1 MGYPS
6 LLMTLLYGNS
16 KEVVGKIAQDFIYSD
31 VLYPQLPSMLN
42 KMLQALGDDETPY
55 NIKEAIYIA
64 APIFMKAVAPE
75 EWIERFRAIYKKF
88 DYSAAY
94 LRENRINKLKHFIK
108 TGVLMSMDTGFK
120 QDVIL
125 DALSTEP
132 VSHFCNEIIINATK
146 DNLPPTE
153 HIRLRLAELCDNGV
167 SLPKLYIMYNLRE
180 WIDRKQLI
188 AILLSLDFN
197 SSEYDNTPLLESS
210 CWLAKEYDDDRLKE
224 YLRKAVLTSKH
235 LWVTGISDTRTSV
248 SSESDFLEICPIV
261 KGLEFSSTEIL
272 QIYHKMTRAY
282 EDIAYVMRKWEK
294 SPTMPAFNNWREM
307 LSCMRRFMEQNRAIL
322 AKQKGY
328 SSVKRDISRLLN
340 KENGG
345 ATISGMLSDDFNIGN
360 AISELV
366 EEVFC
371 KGASGY
377 RHEYILL
384 TNKIINKDSQYLNS
398 CFKHFGWALDKYQD
412 QFDRDIFRPILKS
425 ILDTYKPYFAKHNSR
440 RWDLRY
446 AEKDVVEHELTV
458 IYKVYSTWGGK
469 INFWDK
475 YTLKY
480 YI

>member
-1 MGYPS
+1 
-6 LLMTLLYGNS
+6 
-16 KEVVGKIAQDFIYSD
+16 
-31 VLYPQLPSMLN
+31 
-42 KMLQALGDDETPY
+42 
-55 NIKEAIYIA
+55 
-64 APIFMKAVAPE
+64 
-75 EWIERFRAIYKKF
+75 
-88 DYSAAY
+88 
-94 LRENRINKLKHFIK
+94 
-108 TGVLMSMDTGFK
+108 
-120 QDVIL
+120 
-125 DALSTEP
+125 
-132 VSHFCNEIIINATK
+132 
-146 DNLPPTE
+146 
-153 HIRLRLAELCDNGV
+153 
-167 SLPKLYIMYNLRE
+167 MYNLRE
-180 WIDRKQLI
+180 WIDCKKLI

-197 SSEYDNTPLLESS
+197 SSEYDNTPLLEST

-294 SPTMPAFNNWREM
+294 SPIMPAFNNWREM

-328 SSVKRDISRLLN
+328 SSVKRDISHLLN
-340 KENGG
+340 RENGG
-345 ATISGMLSDDFNIGN
+345 ATISGMLSDDSNTGN

-398 CFKHFGWALDKYQD
+398 CFKHFGWAIDKYQH
-412 QFDRDIFRPILKS
+412 QFDRDIFKPILKG
-425 ILDTYKPYFAKHNSR
+425 ILDTYRPYFSKRSAR
-440 RWDLRY
+440 RWDLPH

-458 IYKVYSTWGGK
+458 IYKVYSAWGGK

-475 YTLKY
+475 YTPKY

>member
-1 MGYPS
+1 MVH
-6 LLMTLLYGNS
+6 L
-16 KEVVGKIAQDFIYSD
+16 I
-31 VLYPQLPSMLN
+31 VLRMVQ
-42 KMLQALGDDETPY
+42 
-55 NIKEAIYIA
+55 
-64 APIFMKAVAPE
+64 
-75 EWIERFRAIYKKF
+75 
-88 DYSAAY
+88 
-94 LRENRINKLKHFIK
+94 IK
-108 TGVLMSMDTGFK
+108 TLQTVHL
-120 QDVIL
+120 
-125 DALSTEP
+125 
-132 VSHFCNEIIINATK
+132 
-146 DNLPPTE
+146 
-153 HIRLRLAELCDNGV
+153 LR
-167 SLPKLYIMYNLRE
+167 YR
-180 WIDRKQLI
+180 Q
-188 AILLSLDFN
+188 
-197 SSEYDNTPLLESS
+197 
-210 CWLAKEYDDDRLKE
+210 
-224 YLRKAVLTSKH
+224 
-235 LWVTGISDTRTSV
+235 
-248 SSESDFLEICPIV
+248 
-261 KGLEFSSTEIL
+261 LEFSSTEIL